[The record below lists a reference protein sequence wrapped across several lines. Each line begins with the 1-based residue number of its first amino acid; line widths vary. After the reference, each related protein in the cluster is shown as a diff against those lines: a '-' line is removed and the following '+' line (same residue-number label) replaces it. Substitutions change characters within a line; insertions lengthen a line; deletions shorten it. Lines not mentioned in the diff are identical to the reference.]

1 MLHNPSHFLSRQLQD
16 RPIQAIQVY
25 VQTLVYIL
33 LKEDLYYLKT
43 PAIKLFTSKIRFS
56 TIKDSTSTTLTFL
69 VERCRGWDSNPLS
82 MEISPAASRFYLFKL
97 SGFSMSS

>member
-1 MLHNPSHFLSRQLQD
+1 MLHNPLHFLSRQLQD

-33 LKEDLYYLKT
+33 LKEDLSYLKT

-56 TIKDSTSTTLTFL
+56 TLKDSPSTTLTFL
-69 VERCRGWDSNPLS
+69 VEWFSGRDSNPDNSAGSTSKIPL
-82 MEISPAASRFYLFKL
+82 
-97 SGFSMSS
+97 FSMKKL